1 MNRRILTFSLFEAG
15 QPAAASGLSLE
26 QKEFLNECTRGT
38 WTYNPATGLVDV
50 VGDFDCSSQELQDLK
65 GIRFGQVSM
74 DFFCKGNK
82 LRSLEGAPREVGGD
96 FLCSYNSLTSLEGAP
111 QKVGRNYYCTTNK
124 LTSLEG
130 APQEIRGNF
139 VCYGNSLTSLKGAP
153 RKVSGNFY
161 CTNNKLTSLEGAPR
175 EVGGELF
182 CDQNEFTSLKGA
194 PEEVGGEFSCDA
206 FELGEKEWNLDG
218 FLKVQREGKRKAQRL
233 IMTMLTP
240 EFLNREIQK
249 DPAGMIMNLKS
260 VWNSPDFK
268 DIKSKLVW
276 PKEYEDEADLVGGL
290 GHLGF

>member
-1 MNRRILTFSLFEAG
+1 MRYLKTYRIFEAKT
-15 QPAAASGLSLE
+15 SGLTQE
-26 QKEFLNECTRGT
+26 QEKFLNQYTRGT

-74 DFFCKGNK
+74 DFFCKGN
-82 LRSLEGAPREVGGD
+82 E
-96 FLCSYNSLTSLEGAP
+96 
-111 QKVGRNYYCTTNK
+111 
-124 LTSLEG
+124 
-130 APQEIRGNF
+130 
-139 VCYGNSLTSLKGAP
+139 
-153 RKVSGNFY
+153 
-161 CTNNKLTSLEGAPR
+161 LTSLEGAPR

-206 FELGEKEWNLDG
+206 FELGEKEWNLES

>member
-1 MNRRILTFSLFEAG
+1 MRRRILSFSLFETA
-15 QPAAASGLSLE
+15 QAAAASELSLE

-50 VGDFDCSSQELQDLK
+50 VGDFDCSSQKLQDLK

-74 DFFCKGNK
+74 DFFCKDNK

-96 FLCSYNSLTSLEGAP
+96 FLCSY
-111 QKVGRNYYCTTNK
+111 NK

-153 RKVSGNFY
+153 QKVSGSFY
-161 CTNNKLTSLEGAPR
+161 CTNNKLTSLEGAPQ

-182 CDQNEFTSLKGA
+182 CDQNEFTSLEGA
-194 PEEVGGEFSCDA
+194 PEEVGGKFSCDA
-206 FELGEKEWNLDG
+206 FGLGEKEWNLEG

-233 IMTMLTP
+233 IMTLLTP

-249 DPAGMIMNLKS
+249 DPAGTIIKLKHI
-260 VWNSPDFK
+260 WNDEIFQ
-268 DIKSKLVW
+268 DIKSNLVL
-276 PKEYEDEADLVGGL
+276 PKEFEDEADLVGDLGGIGL
-290 GHLGF
+290 

>member
-1 MNRRILTFSLFEAG
+1 MKRRILSYSLFEAG
-15 QPAAASGLSLE
+15 QPAAASELSLE

-50 VGDFDCSSQELQDLK
+50 VGDFDCSSQKLQDLK
-65 GIRFGQVSM
+65 GIRFGHVSM

-96 FLCSYNSLTSLEGAP
+96 FLCSYNKLTSLKGAP

-139 VCYGNSLTSLKGAP
+139 VCYGNSLTSLNGGP
-153 RKVSGNFY
+153 RKVSGSFY
-161 CTNNKLTSLEGAPR
+161 CTNNKLTSLEGAPQ

-182 CDQNEFTSLKGA
+182 CDQNEFTSLEGA
-194 PEEVGGEFSCDA
+194 PEEVGGKFSCDA
-206 FELGEKEWNLDG
+206 FGLGEKEWNLEG

-260 VWNSPDFK
+260 VLNDPGFSE
-268 DIKSKLVW
+268 IRSKLVW
-276 PKEYEDEADLVGGL
+276 PKGYEDEVDLVGGL
-290 GHLGF
+290 DSLGF

>member
-1 MNRRILTFSLFEAG
+1 MRYLKTYRIFEAKT
-15 QPAAASGLSLE
+15 SGLTQE
-26 QKEFLNECTRGT
+26 QEKFLNECTRGT

-82 LRSLEGAPREVGGD
+82 L
-96 FLCSYNSLTSLEGAP
+96 
-111 QKVGRNYYCTTNK
+111 
-124 LTSLEG
+124 TSLEG

-153 RKVSGNFY
+153 QKVSGSFN
-161 CTNNKLTSLEGAPR
+161 CANNKLTSLEGAPL

>member
-1 MNRRILTFSLFEAG
+1 MRYLKTYRIFEAKT
-15 QPAAASGLSLE
+15 SGLTQE
-26 QKEFLNECTRGT
+26 QEKFLNECTRGT

-74 DFFCKGNK
+74 DFFCKGNE
-82 LRSLEGAPREVGGD
+82 LTSLEGAPREVGGN

-111 QKVGRNYYCTTNK
+111 QKVGGNYYCTTNK

-153 RKVSGNFY
+153 QKVSGSFN
-161 CTNNKLTSLEGAPR
+161 CANNKLTSLEGAPL

-276 PKEYEDEADLVGGL
+276 PKEYEDEADLVGGI

>member
-1 MNRRILTFSLFEAG
+1 MKRRILSFSLFEAG

-50 VGDFDCSSQELQDLK
+50 EGDFDCPSRELQDLK

-74 DFFCKGNK
+74 DFICKGGK
-82 LRSLEGAPREVGGD
+82 LKSLEGAPREVGGD
-96 FLCSYNSLTSLEGAP
+96 FVCSYNKLTSLKGAP
-111 QKVGRNYYCTTNK
+111 QKVGRGFYCTTNK

-139 VCYGNSLTSLKGAP
+139 ICHGNSLTSLEGAP
-153 RKVSGNFY
+153 QKVGGSFN
-161 CTNNKLTSLEGAPR
+161 CTNNKLTSLEGAPE
-175 EVGGELF
+175 EVGGDFYCE
-182 CDQNEFTSLKGA
+182 QNEFTSLEGA
-194 PEEVGGEFSCDA
+194 PEEVGGKFFCDA
-206 FELGEKEWNLDG
+206 FELGEKEWNLDS

-240 EFLNREIQK
+240 EFLNQEIQK
-249 DPAGMIMNLKS
+249 DPAGTIIKLKHI
-260 VWNSPDFK
+260 WNDEIFQ
-268 DIKSKLVW
+268 DIKSVLVL

>member
-1 MNRRILTFSLFEAG
+1 MRHLKTYRLFESSV
-15 QPAAASGLSLE
+15 SGLTQE
-26 QKEFLNECTRGT
+26 QEAFLNKHTKGS
-38 WTYNPATGLVDV
+38 WKYNSSTGLVDV
-50 VGDFDCSSQELQDLK
+50 KGDFDVSRQDLVNMN
-65 GIRFGQVSM
+65 GIKFG
-74 DFFCKGNK
+74 
-82 LRSLEGAPREVGGD
+82 
-96 FLCSYNSLTSLEGAP
+96 
-111 QKVGRNYYCTTNK
+111 
-124 LTSLEG
+124 
-130 APQEIRGNF
+130 
-139 VCYGNSLTSLKGAP
+139 
-153 RKVSGNFY
+153 KVSGDFDY
-161 CTNNKLTSLEGAPR
+161 DRNKLTSLEGAPR